1 MKPQRRYKLTIDGS
15 TATGVADEAGKLLDG
30 DENGQPGGNNT
41 ALQRGFGC
49 AEQVFQRAYDA
60 GPYRRV
66 VRYGEDSIDPPL
78 TFRSSRLRSPDPDAG
93 RRLLM
98 KS

>member
-1 MKPQRRYKLTIDGS
+1 MKPQRRHMLTIDGS

-60 GPYRRV
+60 GPIAARC
-66 VRYGEDSIDPPL
+66 GMAKI
-78 TFRSSRLRSPDPDAG
+78 RSTRH
-93 RRLLM
+93 
-98 KS
+98 

>member
-60 GPYRRV
+60 GPYRRA

-78 TFRSSRLRSPDPDAG
+78 TTAQAAWAAQILTPAGGSS
-93 RRLLM
+93 
-98 KS
+98 